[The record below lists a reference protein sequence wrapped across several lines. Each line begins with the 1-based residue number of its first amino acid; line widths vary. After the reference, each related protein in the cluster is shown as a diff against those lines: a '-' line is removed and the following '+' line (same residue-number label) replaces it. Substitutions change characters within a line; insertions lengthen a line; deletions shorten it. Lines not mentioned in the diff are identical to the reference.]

1 MKKYMCTLN
10 VFVSLFFSCFLT
22 PIKSSKVINIQTE
35 VFYFK
40 PVGEDIK
47 ENNKKNINE
56 SDQNICY
63 FDEEFRLNEIKEGE
77 VFELLA
83 GGYVTWAKSGN
94 LCVIKDKHN
103 NVIKDLVGLKYSYI
117 FSPIRFKTFSLF
129 GYSDTCSV
137 NDDSCKILGQEVP
150 IAKIIAFESTEEF
163 EKTHEVKNLK
173 LNFEGSNVDFE
184 KFRNGFAK
192 ISLKEI
198 SKEVGYVNSYNFGVF
213 DNSLTDSF
221 QLFYKKNKCNYMLA
235 YLTIRNKQT
244 GEDKIYEISLNL
256 RLLNDTVKLIFAKYS
271 NLSKKK
277 LKLPID
283 E

>member
-1 MKKYMCTLN
+1 MKKDMCILN

-22 PIKSSKVINIQTE
+22 PIKSSKVIDIHTE

-56 SDQNICY
+56 SDQNICS

-94 LCVIKDKHN
+94 LCIIKDKHN
-103 NVIKDLVGLKYSYI
+103 NVIKDLMGLKYSYI
-117 FSPIRFKTFSLF
+117 FSPIRFKAFSLF
-129 GYSDTCSV
+129 SYSDTYSV
-137 NDDSCKILGQEVP
+137 NDDSYKILGQEVP

-256 RLLNDTVKLIFAKYS
+256 RLLNDAVKLIFAKYS